1 VIAAQNAFRM
11 VANRFWHGLATAID
25 AEQNQEQEQ
34 EQEQELEQ
42 EQKACRRVAMASM
55 GSGVRTISG

>member
-1 VIAAQNAFRM
+1 M

>member
-11 VANRFWHGLATAID
+11 VANRFWHGLATATD
-25 AEQNQEQEQ
+25 AEQNQEQ

-42 EQKACRRVAMASM
+42 EQKACRRVAIASM